1 MELNQIIQE
10 INELTLASTE
20 AKILISKILPTIA
33 RYLSVQVVFLIPLEN
48 FLKASYDE
56 FNFIKEKELAK
67 LEAELQT
74 ILLESFSIKSPN
86 EIKAEIKTYLKA
98 NTTIAHWEICP
109 ISSADVQG
117 WVMLGSNETLGWQ
130 NELEENL
137 KTALTLA
144 IKTAKLQ
151 YEAEKNQRYKLLQQR
166 VTEVIYKSQDLETI
180 LQSAIAQTAQALNIS
195 RGLVLMLRYSEPIFS
210 NRREITS
217 PEITVQGLT
226 QWAQTSELET
236 ELTSFS
242 LTESAY
248 CLRAWQQAPTPL
260 AFSENTSH
268 YAQEP
273 SCLVTPNLM
282 PSWLIMPLMGTNNG
296 NLDSQMVLGFLI
308 LQQAQP
314 RQWEQEEQEI
324 VSWVSTQAST
334 AIIHNKTLQRVQS
347 LVDERTAQLQRSLDV
362 QAKLYETSRHQV
374 EQLQEL
380 NQLKDDF
387 LATISHELNTPL
399 ATMKMA
405 IQMLQRSDLPPE
417 RQRVYL
423 NILDQEWQ
431 RENNLIKDLLTL
443 QKIDNEELSLQV
455 QLINLKEVLS
465 TLGEEMKTK
474 WQKKRLEFV
483 LNDERS
489 WEEDDLVRLYSDPE
503 IVRRIFRELITN
515 AAKYCKEQTT
525 VEVTISKPDE
535 DWVKIS
541 VSNIGYGI
549 APAEQNYYIFER
561 FRRGRGATQRAIPGT
576 GLGLALV
583 KSLLNHLHGTIDL
596 ESKYNADGVGK
607 TTFSVMLPKSLSE
620 VESR

>member
-1 MELNQIIQE
+1 MKLNRIIQE
-10 INELTLASTE
+10 INELTLTSTE
-20 AKILISKILPTIA
+20 AKTLVSDLLATIA
-33 RYLSVQVVFLIPLEN
+33 NHLPVQAAFLIPLEN
-48 FLKASYDE
+48 FPKASYDQ
-56 FNFIKEKELAK
+56 FNLISKQQLVQ
-67 LEAELQT
+67 LEAELQA
-74 ILLESFSIKSPN
+74 ILKESFSIKPPN
-86 EIKAEIKTYLKA
+86 EIKADIAAYLQA
-98 NTTIAHWEICP
+98 NTTIAHWEIYCLSFANCKGLL
-109 ISSADVQG
+109 ILD
-117 WVMLGSNETLGWQ
+117 SNDAFGEN
-130 NELEENL
+130 NELDKSLE
-137 KTALTLA
+137 TALSLA
-144 IKTAKLQ
+144 IQTAQLQ

-166 VTEVIYKSQDLETI
+166 VTEAIHSSQDLETI
-180 LQSAIAQTAQALNIS
+180 LKSAIAQIAQALNIS
-195 RGLVLMLRYSEPIFS
+195 RGLVFMLRYSDPIFS
-210 NRREITS
+210 NRSEITN

-260 AFSENTSH
+260 VFSEDTSH
-268 YAQEP
+268 NAQEP

-282 PSWLIMPLMGTNNG
+282 PSWLITPLMGTNNG
-296 NLDSQMVLGFLI
+296 NPDSQTVLGFLI
-308 LQQAQP
+308 LQQDQP
-314 RQWEQEEQEI
+314 RKWEQEEQEI

-443 QKIDNEELSLQV
+443 QKIDNEGLSLQV
-455 QLINLKEVLS
+455 QPINLKEVLS

-474 WQKKRLEFV
+474 WQKKHLEFV
-483 LNDERS
+483 INDETNL
-489 WEEDDLVRLYSDPE
+489 EEDELVRLSSDPE
-503 IVRRIFRELITN
+503 SVSRVFRELIDN

-525 VEVTISKPDE
+525 VEVAISHPDYN
-535 DWVKIS
+535 WIMIS

-549 APAEQNYYIFER
+549 APAEQTYIFER
-561 FRRGRGATQRAIPGT
+561 FRRGKGATQKAIPGT

-583 KSLLNHLHGTIDL
+583 KSLVEHLHGTIDL
-596 ESKYNADGVGK
+596 DSEYNADGVGK
-607 TTFSVMLPKSLSE
+607 TTFSVTLPTSIHE
-620 VESR
+620 V

>member
-1 MELNQIIQE
+1 MELNRIIQK
-10 INELTLASTE
+10 IHELTLASTE
-20 AKILISKILPTIA
+20 AKTLVSNILPTIA
-33 RYLSVQVVFLIPLEN
+33 RYLSVQVAFLIPLEN
-48 FLKASYDE
+48 FPKASYDE
-56 FNFIKEKELAK
+56 FNLIKEKELAK
-67 LEAELQT
+67 LEAKLQT
-74 ILLESFSIKSPN
+74 ILRESFSIKPPD
-86 EIKAEIKTYLKA
+86 EIKAEITAYLQA
-98 NTTIAHWEICP
+98 NTTIAHWQICCL
-109 ISSADVQG
+109 SSANCKG
-117 WVMLGSNETLGWQ
+117 LLILGSNEAFGG
-130 NELEENL
+130 NDELE
-137 KTALTLA
+137 KTLEMALSLA
-144 IKTAKLQ
+144 IQTAQLQ

-166 VTEVIYKSQDLETI
+166 VTEVIHNSQDLETI

-195 RGLVLMLRYSEPIFS
+195 RGLVFMLRYSDPIFS
-210 NRREITS
+210 NRSEITN
-217 PEITVQGLT
+217 PDVTVQGLT

-260 AFSENTSH
+260 AFSEDTSH
-268 YAQEP
+268 HAQEP

-282 PSWLIMPLMGTNNG
+282 PSWLITPLMGTNSG
-296 NLDSQMVLGFLI
+296 NPDSQTVLGLLI
-308 LQQAQP
+308 LQHDQP
-314 RQWEQEEQEI
+314 RKWEQEEQEI

-443 QKIDNEELSLQV
+443 QKIDNEGLSLQV
-455 QLINLKEVLS
+455 QPINLKEVLS
-465 TLGEEMKTK
+465 TLGEEMKTR

-489 WEEDDLVRLYSDPE
+489 LEEDELVRLSSDPE
-503 IVRRIFRELITN
+503 SVRRVFRELIDN
-515 AAKYCKEQTT
+515 AAKYGNEQTT
-525 VEVTISKPDE
+525 VEVAISQPDYN
-535 DWVKIS
+535 WIMIS

-549 APAEQNYYIFER
+549 ASAEQNYIFER
-561 FRRGRGATQRAIPGT
+561 FRRGRGATQKAIPGT

-583 KSLLNHLHGTIDL
+583 KSLVQHLHGTIDL
-596 ESKYNADGVGK
+596 DSEYNADGVGK
-607 TTFSVMLPKSLSE
+607 TTFSVTLPTSLHE